1 MTQDDSWMTQYNLE
15 EFTSFSLDH
24 PYAMLNNANNGNNNA
39 NDNADNNV
47 NNANKA
53 NNANNADE

>member
-1 MTQDDSWMTQYNLE
+1 MTQYNLE

-24 PYAMLNNANNGNNNA
+24 PYAMLNNANNNA
-39 NDNADNNV
+39 

-53 NNANNADE
+53 NNAKGSLH